1 MNKADERISEL
12 EDKTIEI
19 TKYEQRENRLQVKTR
34 DSRTCGTAKKKKK
47 NNNIHVIGRSRENR
61 VELKEY
67 SDKKW
72 LEMSQI
78 GQRM

>member
-34 DSRTCGTAKKKKK
+34 DSRTCGTIKKKQYSHDWTLK
-47 NNNIHVIGRSRENR
+47 RE
-61 VELKEY
+61 
-67 SDKKW
+67 
-72 LEMSQI
+72 
-78 GQRM
+78 

>member
-34 DSRTCGTAKKKKK
+34 DSRTCGTAKKKKQQY
-47 NNNIHVIGRSRENR
+47 SRDWT
-61 VELKEY
+61 LKRE
-67 SDKKW
+67 
-72 LEMSQI
+72 
-78 GQRM
+78 